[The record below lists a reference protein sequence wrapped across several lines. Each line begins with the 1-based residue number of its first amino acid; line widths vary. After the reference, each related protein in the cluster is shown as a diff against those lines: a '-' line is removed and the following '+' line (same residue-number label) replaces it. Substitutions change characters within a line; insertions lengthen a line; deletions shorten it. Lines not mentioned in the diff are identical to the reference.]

1 MNMKDLRR
9 FDVAELDKEDKVLED
24 RDTNIRRLKRL
35 EEKYNKKIEK
45 ESKKT

>member
-24 RDTNIRRLKRL
+24 RDTNIRRFKRL